1 VKCLGEGPIE
11 LSGVTGPPARSAQS
25 EQGIETE
32 GALEDRV
39 PEAGGVEAPGKPDA
53 AAYEVSHVATVSHAL
68 VPLSAT
74 RMNCEATIARPPQTY
89 TAGG

>member
-1 VKCLGEGPIE
+1 
-11 LSGVTGPPARSAQS
+11 
-25 EQGIETE
+25 
-32 GALEDRV
+32 V
-39 PEAGGVEAPGKPDA
+39 PDAGGVEAPGKPDA